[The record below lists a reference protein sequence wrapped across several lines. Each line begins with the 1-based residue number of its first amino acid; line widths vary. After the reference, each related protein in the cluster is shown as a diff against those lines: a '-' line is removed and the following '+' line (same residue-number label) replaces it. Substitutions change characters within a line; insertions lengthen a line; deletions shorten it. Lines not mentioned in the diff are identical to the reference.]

1 MSDDTIKSDKSD
13 ASASPI
19 SPEKLIHRVTNMYNK
34 GGFSERYGTDMIIT
48 NAVILASLV
57 GVTYFV
63 VDANMTRVKQT
74 WRTQRCKPL
83 IMPLAGFINAPQD
96 VDKSEYTSQNFNF
109 CISEMFKAVFD
120 NVVSIFYYM
129 VATVTNVFKKSL
141 EAVHQFRLFFNRL
154 KEQFIKFV
162 IQTLQSIVNFI
173 IPFINILVKL
183 RDMMK
188 KMEGIFLTI
197 IYALGGAYMT
207 LRSLFGNILT
217 LCIIII
223 CVLLVIL
230 IIMWVVVALTW
241 SIPFLIPFHPPILA
255 AAITFTVTTLVILI
269 LFTIVAVFCG
279 MVFKTNT
286 SVPKPKGNAQSKM
299 NEHQNA

>member
-1 MSDDTIKSDKSD
+1 MSEDTTKSDKRD
-13 ASASPI
+13 ASPLT
-19 SPEKLIHRVTNMYNK
+19 PEELIHRLTNIYNK

-48 NAVILASLV
+48 YAVILASLV

-63 VDANMTRVKQT
+63 TEAKMSRLKQT

-83 IMPLAGFINAPQD
+83 IMPIAGLINAPQD

-120 NVVSIFYYM
+120 NAISIFHYM

-141 EAVHQFRLFFNRL
+141 EAIHRIRLFFNKL
-154 KEQFIKFV
+154 KEQFLKFV
-162 IQTLQSIVNFI
+162 ILIIQGIMNFI

-188 KMEGIFLTI
+188 KIEGIFLTI
-197 IYALGGAYMT
+197 IYALTGAYMS

-217 LCIIII
+217 LCLIII
-223 CVLLVIL
+223 VALLVIL

-255 AAITFTVTTLVILI
+255 AAITFTVTTLAILI

-279 MVFKTNT
+279 TVFKINT

-299 NEHQNA
+299 DEHKNA